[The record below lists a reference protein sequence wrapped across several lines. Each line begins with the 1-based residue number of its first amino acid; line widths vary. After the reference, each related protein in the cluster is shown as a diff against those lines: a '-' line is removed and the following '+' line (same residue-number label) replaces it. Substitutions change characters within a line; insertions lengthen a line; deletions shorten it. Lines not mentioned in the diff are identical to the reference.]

1 MDKILRRLDGELIH
15 HFNTGGDDAGAD
27 DAGHTI
33 PRSFIAGKPEQ
44 HGLRRLRLLYDP
56 YRHLRDDS
64 QQPLRTGHYAQHVVP
79 GRVKVLAAQAQDLSF
94 HGDHFNPHHVVRGQP
109 VLEAMDSSRVFTD
122 VAADGADDLAGGIRG
137 VVIPPVPDGFGDR
150 QVGYPGL
157 GDHATVVEID
167 FENPVEFTQAEND
180 AVNQGQG
187 AA

>member
-15 HFNTGGDDAGAD
+15 HLYAGGDDAGAD

-44 HGLRRLRLLYDP
+44 HGFRRLRLLYDP
-56 YRHLRDDS
+56 YRHLRNDS
-64 QQPLRTGHYAQHVVP
+64 QQPLRTCHYAQHVVP
-79 GRVKVLAAQAQDLSF
+79 GRVKVLATQAQDLSV
-94 HGDHFNPHHVVRGQP
+94 HGHHFNSHHVVRGQAIFK
-109 VLEAMDSSRVFTD
+109 AMDSSRVFTD
-122 VAADGADDLAGGIRG
+122 VAADGADDLAGGIRS
-137 VVIPPVPDGFGDR
+137 VVIPPVADGFGDR
-150 QVGYPGL
+150 QVGHPGL

-167 FENPVEFTQAEND
+167 FENPVEFTQAQND